1 MVFYLAARGSPPS
14 PSTFVLDPLNHTVLL
29 RFHFRMLINQN
40 FHVLNH
46 LGDALDVTLAS
57 LGATFHDLLAKSV
70 FVRFRCPSAAELL
83 LLKV

>member
-1 MVFYLAARGSPPS
+1 MLFYLAARGAAPP
-14 PSTFVLDPLNHTVLL
+14 PPTFALDPPNHYVLL
-29 RFHFRMLINQN
+29 CLQFRMHINQN

-57 LGATFHDLLAKSV
+57 LGATFHDLLAKNV